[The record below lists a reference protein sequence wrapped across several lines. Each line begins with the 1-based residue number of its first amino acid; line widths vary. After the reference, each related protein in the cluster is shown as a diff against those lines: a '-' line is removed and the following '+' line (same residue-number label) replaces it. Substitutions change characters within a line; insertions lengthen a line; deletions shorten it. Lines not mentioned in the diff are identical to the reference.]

1 MDPLMFADFIYNEC
15 TQERYPNITIAV
27 DSDGI
32 GAATADQ
39 LVRRGASPVRIRW
52 GSPMFSKEDKK
63 RYANQ
68 RTFANFSARDAIMSG
83 RMRLDSSEKTATQAS
98 RIPYE
103 LKEDGTL
110 KMTEKKVMRQ
120 KLNIPSPDRWDTYCF
135 AWLVDY
141 TLQMKRL
148 RLKCWP
154 CAIKCW
160 RMSKCRNWI
169 FKSPAEAGLV
179 D

>member
-1 MDPLMFADFIYNEC
+1 
-15 TQERYPNITIAV
+15 
-27 DSDGI
+27 
-32 GAATADQ
+32 
-39 LVRRGASPVRIRW
+39 
-52 GSPMFSKEDKK
+52 MFSKENKK
-63 RYANQ
+63 RYTNQ

-141 TLQMKRL
+141 TPANEEATAEILAL
-148 RLKCWP
+148 RDKVLADVEMP
-154 CAIKCW
+154 ELDI
-160 RMSKCRNWI
+160 
-169 FKSPAEAGLV
+169 
-179 D
+179 

>member
-1 MDPLMFADFIYNEC
+1 
-15 TQERYPNITIAV
+15 
-27 DSDGI
+27 
-32 GAATADQ
+32 
-39 LVRRGASPVRIRW
+39 
-52 GSPMFSKEDKK
+52 
-63 RYANQ
+63 
-68 RTFANFSARDAIMSG
+68 MSG

-120 KLNIPSPDRWDTYCF
+120 KLNIPSQTVGIPTVLPGWWITP
-135 AWLVDY
+135 
-141 TLQMKRL
+141 LQMKRL